1 MTRFVTAGALVC
13 TLVLLG
19 ISGPASSGGE
29 SGVTFDKPVQV
40 SADDNQSAAEPS
52 IRSSPDGNLYIVAPT
67 GLGGV
72 RTEEG
77 GQGGDLIWRS
87 EDQGKTWTYL
97 GSYDQLVGGGDADIA
112 SDMKGDLWGSG
123 LTLANTTA
131 TFSAD
136 NGETWCV
143 NPIGALSTL
152 DDRQWIETYKDEP
165 FAFMT
170 TGQIAQRSIIL
181 SRLELASAPPED
193 PTAGC
198 PVVSNTVVVSE
209 DDSYQWPGEVAVD
222 PADDYVYVT
231 YNTDEEKFRHDKIVV
246 TRSDLTL
253 TENKRFVVTTTTG
266 DSFDSFTVVDVDA
279 AGNVYALWNERRP
292 EGPKGRR
299 GKTHTYVSVSKNHG
313 QAWSTP
319 VKVNDYPQTT
329 VFPWLVAGDKGRVAI
344 AYYGIRHTGPSP
356 EEVVLP
362 GRRLPAWKVFVSYS
376 LNATAANPKYTEV
389 QAVPKWI
396 HKGNVCTSGTGCAS
410 GTRDL
415 LDFFQVDLDACGRIV
430 ITYTDNS
437 RDVVTQDGVRTTNEP
452 EYIYF
457 VGQKDGPRF
466 YTEPINSDVC

>member
-1 MTRFVTAGALVC
+1 MTRFVTAGALVG

-19 ISGPASSGGE
+19 TSGPASFGAG

-112 SDMKGDLWGSG
+112 SDTKSDLWGSG

-222 PADDYVYVT
+222 PANDYVYVT
-231 YNTDEEKFRHDKIVV
+231 YNTDDESTVHDKIIV

-253 TENKRFVVTTTTG
+253 TENKRFVVATTRG
-266 DSFDSFTVVDVDA
+266 DSFDSFTVVDVDG
-279 AGNVYALWNERRP
+279 AGNVYALWTERRP
-292 EGPKGRR
+292 KGKDGRN
-299 GKTHTYVSVSKNHG
+299 GKTPSFISVSKDHG
-313 QAWSTP
+313 ETWSQP
-319 VKVNDYPQTT
+319 VKVNSGPPTT
-329 VFPWLVAGDKGRVAI
+329 VFPWLVAGDRGRVAV
-344 AYYGIRHTGPSP
+344 AYYGSSSLGPSP

-362 GRRLPAWKVFVSYS
+362 ERRLPAWKVFVSYS
-376 LNATAANPKYTEV
+376 LNATARNPDYQEV
-389 QAVPKWI
+389 RATKSI

-415 LDFFQVDLDACGRIV
+415 LDFFQLDLDACGGIV
-430 ITYTDNS
+430 LTYTDNS
-437 RDVVTQDGVRTTNEP
+437 RDVVTQEGVRTTNEP
-452 EYIYF
+452 EYVYF

-466 YTEPINSDVC
+466 YTEAINSDVC